1 MITPL
6 PAKRKKECKKAPSV
20 IICLASTHTA
30 LVSSP
35 GLAVLHLSTQPNLR
49 LNHRAAPTLA
59 QCNRGCSLGRLIS
72 TTCTWPW
79 WATAISAVTGMQTGE
94 VAVAERAPLS
104 PLPSRLFGKEKPHKA
119 TESRLARWS
128 CRGSR
133 LDVAHGHRR
142 RSQDL
147 FGESQ
152 AAKFAREINVDPE
165 ISILALVSFSGTS
178 RRLAWSHVARRLFDG
193 SFWLDQTVLSVN
205 NAMPRAGR
213 P

>member
-1 MITPL
+1 MCTPTQGVWQ
-6 PAKRKKECKKAPSV
+6 PAGCVSCELVCVSVSLVRVV

-142 RSQDL
+142 R
-147 FGESQ
+147 
-152 AAKFAREINVDPE
+152 IY
-165 ISILALVSFSGTS
+165 LASLKQ
-178 RRLAWSHVARRLFDG
+178 RK
-193 SFWLDQTVLSVN
+193 
-205 NAMPRAGR
+205 
-213 P
+213 